1 MVKEKEAEIA
11 KLKEQL
17 EEKKSNATAAPAAT
31 AATK

>member
-17 EEKKSNATAAPAAT
+17 EEKKSNATAAA